1 MSADIEEGIDK
12 DDRDM
17 QRMAT
22 AFERIANT
30 LAQFYN
36 KMYPPKHE
44 PGDVTLTHIAT
55 EEDKIREAQGA
66 TEETTDQWLDI
77 GPRERA
83 LLESPQ
89 PKPPRRA
96 SRGVAKAS
104 RVSSIERK
112 P

>member
-1 MSADIEEGIDK
+1 MADELSEAMG
-12 DDRDM
+12 RV
-17 QRMAT
+17 AA
-22 AFERIANT
+22 AFERVAAS
-30 LAQFYN
+30 LEKFYE

-44 PGDVTLTHIAT
+44 PGDVTLTRIAT

-66 TEETTDQWLDI
+66 TQETTDQWLDI

>member
-1 MSADIEEGIDK
+1 MNDGTIARI
-12 DDRDM
+12 
-17 QRMAT
+17 AT
-22 AFERIANT
+22 AFESIAVT
-30 LAQFYN
+30 LAQFYE

-44 PGDVTLTHIAT
+44 PGDVTLTRIAT

-83 LLESPQ
+83 LLDSPQ

>member
-1 MSADIEEGIDK
+1 MS
-12 DDRDM
+12 DDYHSM
-17 QRMAT
+17 ERMAD
-22 AFERIANT
+22 AFERMAEL
-30 LAQFYN
+30 LAKFYE

-44 PGDVTLTHIAT
+44 PRDVTLSRIPTA
-55 EEDKIREAQGA
+55 EDQIKESQGS

-89 PKPPRRA
+89 AVETRRSPRR
-96 SRGVAKAS
+96 VTKPS
-104 RVSSIERK
+104 RVSEIESK